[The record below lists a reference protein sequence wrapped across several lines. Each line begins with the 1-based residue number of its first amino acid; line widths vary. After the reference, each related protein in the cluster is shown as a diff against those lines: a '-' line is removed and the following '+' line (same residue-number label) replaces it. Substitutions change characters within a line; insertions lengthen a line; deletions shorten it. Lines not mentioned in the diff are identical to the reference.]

1 MKLNFIS
8 DCVKLIEN
16 TGTSDVK
23 GPDRYSEEI
32 VKFSF
37 AKTEAFGKAKSIYE
51 QKLERSRKM
60 ADKKYKIFCKHVE
73 KLKMILNGKTFGKF
87 RIKNTID
94 GIGRMPFIEKNNHVI
109 ENNLPRNRQSLV
121 NFQHLRVAHMPKKS
135 EILIEESEVST
146 VIGHD
151 SDQEEVVSQVS
162 QVFYT
167 NFEEIEKMDCER
179 IKVGHSLFGFIGIS
193 QEYLLFVSEGKE
205 KPKNDFFFGSALEF
219 TAMNKICEKV

>member
-1 MKLNFIS
+1 
-8 DCVKLIEN
+8 
-16 TGTSDVK
+16 
-23 GPDRYSEEI
+23 
-32 VKFSF
+32 
-37 AKTEAFGKAKSIYE
+37 
-51 QKLERSRKM
+51 
-60 ADKKYKIFCKHVE
+60 
-73 KLKMILNGKTFGKF
+73 
-87 RIKNTID
+87 
-94 GIGRMPFIEKNNHVI
+94 
-109 ENNLPRNRQSLV
+109 
-121 NFQHLRVAHMPKKS
+121 MPKKS